1 MSTDHPPRLDR
12 RRLLASAVTLCGP
25 MGAMATASPSASLA
39 ALEQASGGRLGVQVL
54 DTGTGATFGHRTDER
69 FGMCS
74 TFKLPLAAVVLRE
87 VDQGRLRDDQWVP
100 YGPADL
106 LGHAPVTRERVAQGG
121 MTLAALAHAIQTTSD
136 NTAANL
142 LLGLLGGPAGFT
154 ARLREG
160 GDTVTRLDRLEPEM
174 NRVVA
179 GDPRD
184 TTTPAAMAA
193 TVARQLTGDALSA
206 ASRARLVAWM
216 VETRTGLRRVR
227 AGLPPAWQAGDKTG
241 TAMAPGM
248 ADKVNDVAIAWP
260 PGRAPIVVA
269 AFHETARS
277 GSADLRPQDEAV
289 LASVGRLAAG
299 WVTGKAP

>member
-1 MSTDHPPRLDR
+1 MTTHHPTR
-12 RRLLASAVTLCGP
+12 RRLLATAAALFGP
-25 MGAMATASPSASLA
+25 VATLA
-39 ALEQASGGRLGVQVL
+39 AVRPSTALAELEQASGGRLGVFVL
-54 DTGTGATFGHRTDER
+54 DTGTGAAFGHRAFER

-87 VDQGRLRDDQWVP
+87 IDRGRLHADQWVR
-100 YGPADL
+100 YGAADL

-121 MTLAALAHAIQTTSD
+121 MTVAALAHATQTTSD

-154 ARLREG
+154 ARLRET
-160 GDTVTRLDRLEPEM
+160 GDTVTRLDRLEPDM

-184 TTTPAAMAA
+184 TTSPAAMAA
-193 TVARQLTGDALSA
+193 TVARHLTGDALSE
-206 ASRARLVAWM
+206 ASRTRLVDWM
-216 VETRTGLRRVR
+216 VETRTGLQRVR
-227 AGLPPAWQAGDKTG
+227 AGLPSGWRAGDKTG

-269 AFHETARS
+269 AFHETARTD
-277 GSADLRPQDEAV
+277 GELRPQDEAV

-299 WVTGKAP
+299 WVGAKSP